1 MKIETE
7 TPRVFLHP
15 DGRMDRKNTAIYL
28 GCAPKTLAD
37 WAMKGIGPKY
47 VMLGGKA
54 FYFVQDLDDG
64 LPNSRGSEAALAWYR
79 QGRSEC

>member
-15 DGRMDRKNTAIYL
+15 DGRMDRKNTALYL

-47 VMLGGKA
+47 VMLGGRA
-54 FYFVQDLDDG
+54 FYFIQDLDEWIAEQPRIKGSVRNNGGG
-64 LPNSRGSEAALAWYR
+64 LPA
-79 QGRSEC
+79 

>member
-1 MKIETE
+1 MKIEIE

-47 VMLGGKA
+47 MMLGGKA
-54 FYFVQDLDDG
+54 FYFVQDLDEWIAEQ
-64 LPNSRGSEAALAWYR
+64 PRIRGSARTAPPR
-79 QGRSEC
+79 QV

>member
-15 DGRMDRKNTAIYL
+15 DGRMDRENTAIYL

-54 FYFVQDLDDG
+54 FYFVQDLDEWIAEQ
-64 LPNSRGSEAALAWYR
+64 PKIRGSARTAPAS
-79 QGRSEC
+79 QV

>member
-54 FYFVQDLDDG
+54 FYFVQDLDEWIAAQ
-64 LPNSRGSEAALAWYR
+64 PRISGSACTAPPR
-79 QGRSEC
+79 QV

>member
-15 DGRMDRKNTAIYL
+15 DGRMDRKNAALYL

-54 FYFVQDLDDG
+54 FYFVQDLDEWIAEQ
-64 LPNSRGSEAALAWYR
+64 PRIRGSARTAPAR
-79 QGRSEC
+79 QV

>member
-1 MKIETE
+1 MKIDTE

-37 WAMKGIGPKY
+37 WAMKGNGPKY
-47 VMLGGKA
+47 VMLGGRA
-54 FYFVQDLDDG
+54 FYFVQDLDEWIAPPPAG
-64 LPNSRGSEAALAWYR
+64 H
-79 QGRSEC
+79 